1 MIASKL
7 PRCEFDEQRL
17 VPRLELTIPGDVQA
31 IAPVVD
37 RILTIIRQMKCGVG
51 QEFEI
56 EVALQEALANAVVH
70 GCQEDPDKEAQI
82 CVACDQDRRV
92 IVVVR
97 DPGPGFDLEELPS
110 PVVGE
115 QLLSNHG
122 RGIFLINQ
130 LMDEVHFRKQGTEI
144 FMRKGSTR

>member
-1 MIASKL
+1 MTTNTL
-7 PRCEFDEQRL
+7 PRCDFGEQEL
-17 VPRLELTIPGDVQA
+17 VLGLALTVPGDVQA
-31 IAPVVD
+31 VAPVVD
-37 RILTIIRQMKCGVG
+37 RILTIIRQMECGVG

-97 DPGPGFDLEELPS
+97 DPGLGFDLKELPS
-110 PVVGE
+110 PVARE

>member
-1 MIASKL
+1 MTTNTL
-7 PRCEFDEQRL
+7 PRCDFGEQEL
-17 VPRLELTIPGDVQA
+17 VLGLALTVPGDLQA

-37 RILTIIRQMKCGVG
+37 RILTIIRQMECGVG

-70 GCQEDPDKEAQI
+70 GCQEDPDKEVQI

-97 DPGPGFDLEELPS
+97 DPGPGFDLKELPS
-110 PVVGE
+110 PVASE

-122 RGIFLINQ
+122 RGIFLIKQ
-130 LMDEVHFRKQGTEI
+130 LMDEVHFRKRGTEI
-144 FMRKGSTR
+144 WMRKGSTP